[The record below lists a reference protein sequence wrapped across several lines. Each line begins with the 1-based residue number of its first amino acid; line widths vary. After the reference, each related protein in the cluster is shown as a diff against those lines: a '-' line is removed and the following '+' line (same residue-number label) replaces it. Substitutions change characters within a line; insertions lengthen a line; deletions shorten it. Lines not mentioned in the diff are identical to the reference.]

1 MTSIALFGQ
10 PAAIDT
16 AQDTLEQQAH
26 TTGEAVEK
34 LTPAQLEAGNFKQG
48 HIKLF
53 GVDFTIRTP
62 RGHYGDYLAL
72 FGAKSVACKIAPYTH
87 VAYPTTQS
95 IRQGSLYGQSDPVPV
110 LFGLRRDMDTVFAV
124 SIGLSDRADTGKRW
138 VLVIGADDAEDARS
152 IAYMVLQDCLRNPAA
167 IGDDGERG
175 YWYLHES
182 LELEPALLKSWMND
196 GLRNPEHLLKSENL
210 LANLFAYQQG
220 MPIDTA
226 WQHDPER
233 TANNARYLAFAYDD
247 GQMTEALA
255 LDEAQDMTEGEGVSG
270 VAMDALAT
278 PYKRLEQV
286 LNRLLLPAMRSVAGD
301 LQITDDV
308 QLTQPKRLAGVLQ
321 IAALVTLSDGQTIT
335 IWFHNIDATPS
346 KLSPDDPMTAW
357 KWLLNKKNITV
368 LVAPEGG
375 KDLTIREIATRI
387 MRMANKNSASFLKAQ
402 SKRTDL
408 EQQLTA
414 LDEQI
419 LNGQQ
424 VLSDLD
430 AEITE
435 LEQKE
440 TEQVQP
446 EPDPQADV
454 TQAAKPT
461 DGQSD
466 EVIRIAEMYAA
477 ELKMERVDEFH
488 VKFARAVVDKDAYA
502 LRYLSNGLND
512 QGKRVFSAVTGITL
526 PKQQGATW
534 KAILEWAGVSEGQA
548 ALDDAQKDL
557 AREELYL
564 RKAISNFDFIQNEIK
579 DIVSRGFNQLKK
591 VGRETWLIN
600 SESQGFNL
608 SKRGGKLNVTRPYL
622 EAYLKALAAEAAV
635 SPALA
640 EQQPVTLTDPD
651 TPNNPVVPADPVAPA
666 ASDSDNSH
674 ALDASYLF
682 ADAPTAFKDWLLPSV
697 DKSESYNPYLSAVT
711 IDKTAKSLGYD
722 VRWLDNTGHVP
733 MLTNMQL
740 TGMIWKGDASSV
752 KGYVTMGSDG
762 KGLVFVNN
770 GKGKKPTRVQLWSN
784 RSKSN
789 IDSFF
794 TDNEELLA
802 DMVTILIKNDGVE
815 PDTTAA
821 APTTEQLNQKAFEG
835 VKNALSSTHGWSPR
849 GHAPLEKSFSGV
861 QVSGD
866 LNPDGAVIVSIRSAG
881 PLIIASIGNG
891 MSEPITIW
899 SEFLPQYNQ
908 NDAAYQA
915 TAKALNKNVEAYVQQ
930 KRTEMQGD
938 TTTPTPEQ
946 INQQAFDGVA
956 NVLTADHGWVKRGSR
971 LEKGFLG
978 ADLSDKYNPDGKL
991 FISVR
996 LEDSMII
1003 ATVPDGMGDLT
1014 TVGSELPPQGNQ
1026 NDVAYQATATALNAK
1041 VEAYVQ
1047 QKRSEFQPA
1056 SDPAGSTNTP
1066 DGEFLQSVID
1076 GLVDPLTIDMPH
1088 IVELADKY
1096 KEDPEMLTLV
1106 ESALTVLSKA
1116 QLAADQGAAA

>member
-26 TTGEAVEK
+26 TTGEAIEN
-34 LTPAQLEAGNFKQG
+34 LTPAQLEAGNFKKG

-72 FGAKSVACKIAPYTH
+72 FGSKSVACKIAPYTH

-95 IRQGSLYGQSDPVPV
+95 VRQGSLYGQSDPVSV

-124 SIGLSDRADTGKRW
+124 SVGLSDRPDTGKRW
-138 VLVIGADDAEDARS
+138 VLVIGADDAADARS

-167 IGDDGERG
+167 ISGDGERG

-182 LELEPALLKSWMND
+182 LELEPTLLKSWLND
-196 GLRNPEHLLKSENL
+196 GLPNPEHLLKSENL
-210 LANLFAYQQG
+210 MANLFAYQQG
-220 MPIDTA
+220 LPIDTA
-226 WQHDPER
+226 WQSDPER
-233 TANNARYLAFAYDD
+233 TANNARYLAFAYDEA

-301 LQITDDV
+301 LQITDNV

-321 IAALVTLSDGQTIT
+321 IAALLTLSDGQTIT

-408 EQQLTA
+408 EQQLTT
-414 LDEQI
+414 LDDQI

-440 TEQVQP
+440 TDQVQP

-488 VKFARAVVDKDAYA
+488 IKFARAVVDKDAYA

-534 KAILEWAGVSEGQA
+534 KAILEWAGVSEAQA
-548 ALDDAQKDL
+548 TLQDAQKDL
-557 AREELYL
+557 AREEASL

-608 SKRGGKLNVTRPYL
+608 SKRGGKLNITRPYL
-622 EAYLKALAAEAAV
+622 EAYLKTLAAEAAV
-635 SPALA
+635 SPVPA
-640 EQQPVTLTDPD
+640 QQPTTPTDPD
-651 TPNNPVVPADPVAPA
+651 IPNDPVAPSDPA
-666 ASDSDNSH
+666 AAEVDGTDSDDSH

-711 IDKTAKSLGYD
+711 IEKTAKSHGYD
-722 VRWLDNTGHVP
+722 VRWLDNTSHIP
-733 MLTNMQL
+733 MRTNMQL

-752 KGYVTMGSDG
+752 KGYITMGGDG
-762 KGLVFVNN
+762 KGLIFVNK
-770 GKGKKPTRVQLWSN
+770 GKGKKPTRVQLWSA
-784 RSKSN
+784 RSNSN

-794 TDNEELLA
+794 TDNQELLA
-802 DMVTILIKNDGVE
+802 EIVTILIKNDGIESSPQANPEVVE
-815 PDTTAA
+815 P
-821 APTTEQLNQKAFEG
+821 
-835 VKNALSSTHGWSPR
+835 
-849 GHAPLEKSFSGV
+849 
-861 QVSGD
+861 
-866 LNPDGAVIVSIRSAG
+866 
-881 PLIIASIGNG
+881 
-891 MSEPITIW
+891 
-899 SEFLPQYNQ
+899 
-908 NDAAYQA
+908 
-915 TAKALNKNVEAYVQQ
+915 
-930 KRTEMQGD
+930 
-938 TTTPTPEQ
+938 
-946 INQQAFDGVA
+946 
-956 NVLTADHGWVKRGSR
+956 
-971 LEKGFLG
+971 
-978 ADLSDKYNPDGKL
+978 
-991 FISVR
+991 
-996 LEDSMII
+996 
-1003 ATVPDGMGDLT
+1003 ATVDST
-1014 TVGSELPPQGNQ
+1014 
-1026 NDVAYQATATALNAK
+1026 
-1041 VEAYVQ
+1041 
-1047 QKRSEFQPA
+1047 
-1056 SDPAGSTNTP
+1056 GSTSTP

-1076 GLVDPLTIDMPH
+1076 GLVDPLTIDMPN
-1088 IVELADKY
+1088 IVELAEKY
-1096 KEDPEMLTLV
+1096 KDDPEMVVLV

-1116 QLAADQGAAA
+1116 QLAADQAQGAAA

>member
-1 MTSIALFGQ
+1 MTSIALFGE
-10 PAAIDT
+10 PAAINT
-16 AQDTLEQQAH
+16 VQDTLEQQAQ
-26 TTGEAVEK
+26 TTGEAIEN

-72 FGAKSVACKIAPYTH
+72 FGVKSVACKISPYTH

-124 SIGLSDRADTGKRW
+124 SVGLSDRPDTGKRW
-138 VLVIGADDAEDARS
+138 VLVIGADDAEDVRS
-152 IAYMVLQDCLRNPAA
+152 ITYMVLQDCLRNPAA
-167 IGDDGERG
+167 IGVAGEQG

-182 LELEPALLKSWMND
+182 LELEPSLLKSWLND
-196 GLRNPEHLLKSENL
+196 GLPNPEYLLKSENL

-220 MPIDTA
+220 TAIDTA
-226 WQHDPER
+226 WQSDPER

-247 GQMTEALA
+247 AGQMTEALA
-255 LDEAQDMTEGEGVSG
+255 LDEAQYMTEGEGVSG

-286 LNRLLLPAMRSVAGD
+286 LNRLLLPAMRSVSGG
-301 LQITDDV
+301 LQITDSV

-321 IAALVTLSDGQTIT
+321 IAALITLSDGQTIT
-335 IWFHNIDATPS
+335 IWFHNVDATPS

-375 KDLTIREIATRI
+375 KDLSIREIATRI

-408 EQQLTA
+408 EHQITA

-419 LNGQQ
+419 LNSQQ

-430 AEITE
+430 AEIAE

-440 TEQVQP
+440 ADPLQP

-461 DGQSD
+461 DGHSD

-477 ELKMERVDEFH
+477 ELKSTQVDEFH
-488 VKFARAVVDKDAYA
+488 IKFARAVVNKDAYA

-512 QGKRVFSAVTGITL
+512 QGKRVFSAVTGVAL

-534 KAILEWAGVSEGQA
+534 QAILEWAGVSDA
-548 ALDDAQKDL
+548 KATLHDAQKDL
-557 AREELYL
+557 AREEVYL

-608 SKRGGKLNVTRPYL
+608 SKRGGKLSVTRPYL

-635 SPALA
+635 SPVPA
-640 EQQPVTLTDPD
+640 EQQPVTPTDSD

-666 ASDSDNSH
+666 ASDSDDSH

-697 DKSESYNPYLSAVT
+697 NESSSYNPYLSAVA
-711 IDKTAKSLGYD
+711 IDKAAKSLGYD
-722 VRWLDNTGHVP
+722 VRWFDNKEHIP
-733 MLTNMQL
+733 MLTDMNL
-740 TGMIWKGDASSV
+740 TGMIWKGNASSI
-752 KGYVTMGSDG
+752 KGYVTMGGDG
-762 KGLVFVNN
+762 KAAVFFNK
-770 GKGKKPTRVQLWSN
+770 GKGKKPVRVQFWSA

-789 IDSFF
+789 VDMPFS
-794 TDNEELLA
+794 DNEELLTE
-802 DMVTILIKNDGVE
+802 MVTILIKNDGVE
-815 PDTTAA
+815 PDATAA
-821 APTTEQLNQKAFEG
+821 PPSDP
-835 VKNALSSTHGWSPR
+835 V
-849 GHAPLEKSFSGV
+849 
-861 QVSGD
+861 
-866 LNPDGAVIVSIRSAG
+866 
-881 PLIIASIGNG
+881 
-891 MSEPITIW
+891 EP
-899 SEFLPQYNQ
+899 
-908 NDAAYQA
+908 A
-915 TAKALNKNVEAYVQQ
+915 TAN
-930 KRTEMQGD
+930 
-938 TTTPTPEQ
+938 
-946 INQQAFDGVA
+946 
-956 NVLTADHGWVKRGSR
+956 
-971 LEKGFLG
+971 
-978 ADLSDKYNPDGKL
+978 
-991 FISVR
+991 
-996 LEDSMII
+996 
-1003 ATVPDGMGDLT
+1003 
-1014 TVGSELPPQGNQ
+1014 
-1026 NDVAYQATATALNAK
+1026 
-1041 VEAYVQ
+1041 
-1047 QKRSEFQPA
+1047 
-1056 SDPAGSTNTP
+1056 STNTP

-1076 GLVDPLTIDMPH
+1076 GLIDPLTIDMPNM
-1088 IVELADKY
+1088 IELAEKY
-1096 KEDPEMLTLV
+1096 QEDPEMVALV
-1106 ESALTVLSKA
+1106 ESALTVVGNA
-1116 QLAADQGAAA
+1116 QLAADQAQGAAA

>member
-1 MTSIALFGQ
+1 MTSIALFGE

-16 AQDTLEQQAH
+16 VQDLIEQQAQ
-26 TTGEAVEK
+26 TTGEAIEN
-34 LTPAQLEAGNFKQG
+34 LTPSRLEAGNFKQG

-72 FGAKSVACKIAPYTH
+72 FGAKSVACKISPYTH

-95 IRQGSLYGQSDPVPV
+95 VRQGSLYVQSDPVPV

-124 SIGLSDRADTGKRW
+124 SVGLSDRADMGKRW

-152 IAYMVLQDCLRNPAA
+152 IAYMVLQAA
-167 IGDDGERG
+167 IGGVEGEQG

-182 LELEPALLKSWMND
+182 LELEPTLLKSWLND
-196 GLRNPEHLLKSENL
+196 GLSNPEHLLKSENL

-220 MPIDTA
+220 TAVDTA

-233 TANNARYLAFAYDD
+233 TAKNARYLAFAYDD
-247 GQMTEALA
+247 AGQMTEALA

-301 LQITDDV
+301 LQITDNV

-321 IAALVTLSDGQTIT
+321 IAALLTLSDGQTIT

-408 EQQLTA
+408 EQQLTT
-414 LDEQI
+414 LDDQI

-440 TEQVQP
+440 TDQVQP

-488 VKFARAVVDKDAYA
+488 IKFARAVVDKDAYA

-534 KAILEWAGVSEGQA
+534 KAILEWAGVSEAQA
-548 ALDDAQKDL
+548 TLQDAQKDL
-557 AREELYL
+557 AREEASL

-608 SKRGGKLNVTRPYL
+608 SKRGGKLNITRPYL
-622 EAYLKALAAEAAV
+622 EAYLKTLAAEAAV
-635 SPALA
+635 SPVPA
-640 EQQPVTLTDPD
+640 QQPTTPTDPD
-651 TPNNPVVPADPVAPA
+651 IPNDPVAPSDPA
-666 ASDSDNSH
+666 AAEVDGTDSDDSH

-711 IDKTAKSLGYD
+711 IEKTAKSHGYD
-722 VRWLDNTGHVP
+722 VRWLDNTSHIP
-733 MLTNMQL
+733 MRTNMQL

-752 KGYVTMGSDG
+752 KGYITMGGDG
-762 KGLVFVNN
+762 KGLIFVNK
-770 GKGKKPTRVQLWSN
+770 GKGKKPTRVQLWSA
-784 RSKSN
+784 RSNSN

-794 TDNEELLA
+794 TDNQELLA
-802 DMVTILIKNDGVE
+802 EIVTILIKNDGIESSPQANPEVVE
-815 PDTTAA
+815 P
-821 APTTEQLNQKAFEG
+821 
-835 VKNALSSTHGWSPR
+835 
-849 GHAPLEKSFSGV
+849 
-861 QVSGD
+861 
-866 LNPDGAVIVSIRSAG
+866 
-881 PLIIASIGNG
+881 
-891 MSEPITIW
+891 
-899 SEFLPQYNQ
+899 
-908 NDAAYQA
+908 
-915 TAKALNKNVEAYVQQ
+915 
-930 KRTEMQGD
+930 
-938 TTTPTPEQ
+938 
-946 INQQAFDGVA
+946 
-956 NVLTADHGWVKRGSR
+956 
-971 LEKGFLG
+971 
-978 ADLSDKYNPDGKL
+978 
-991 FISVR
+991 
-996 LEDSMII
+996 
-1003 ATVPDGMGDLT
+1003 ATVDST
-1014 TVGSELPPQGNQ
+1014 
-1026 NDVAYQATATALNAK
+1026 
-1041 VEAYVQ
+1041 
-1047 QKRSEFQPA
+1047 
-1056 SDPAGSTNTP
+1056 GSTSTP

-1076 GLVDPLTIDMPH
+1076 GLVDPLTIDMPN
-1088 IVELADKY
+1088 IVELAEKY
-1096 KEDPEMLTLV
+1096 KDDPEMVVLV

-1116 QLAADQGAAA
+1116 QLAADQAQGAAA